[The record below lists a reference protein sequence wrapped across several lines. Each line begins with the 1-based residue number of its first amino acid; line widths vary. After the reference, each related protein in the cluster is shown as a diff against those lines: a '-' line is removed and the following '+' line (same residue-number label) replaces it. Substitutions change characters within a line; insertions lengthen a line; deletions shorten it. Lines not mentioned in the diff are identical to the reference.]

1 MLYIDTHTHLYDGQF
16 GDDSEAAVKRA
27 LDAGVGKMIFPDIDS
42 TTREAMFGLASKF
55 EGTVYPC
62 IGLHPTS
69 VDSGWK
75 ENLDEIEGLAGNGN
89 IRAIGETGMDCYW
102 SREFVREQ
110 EEAFERQVRLACRLG
125 LPVIIHSRDATELIF
140 SVLERCRTLSPR
152 GVFHAFSGSA
162 ETFRRMERY
171 GDWYVGIGGVVTF
184 KKAGIAETVKQIPL
198 ERIVLETDSP
208 YLTPAPHRGERNES
222 AYIPLIAAKI
232 AAQKGI
238 TVEEVAEV
246 TTENARK
253 LFNI

>member
-16 GDDSEAAVKRA
+16 GDDAEAAVKRA

-140 SVLERCRTLSPR
+140 SVLERRNFQKNGKIRRLVRRHRRCRHLQESRDSRDREADSAGTHSSGNRLAVPYSGTSPR
-152 GVFHAFSGSA
+152 
-162 ETFRRMERY
+162 
-171 GDWYVGIGGVVTF
+171 
-184 KKAGIAETVKQIPL
+184 
-198 ERIVLETDSP
+198 
-208 YLTPAPHRGERNES
+208 
-222 AYIPLIAAKI
+222 
-232 AAQKGI
+232 
-238 TVEEVAEV
+238 
-246 TTENARK
+246 RK
-253 LFNI
+253 E